1 MRFLRLKNAPF
12 NRIATLAR
20 GPLLKGLAVCALLL
34 AMGQGHA
41 ATFSLSILDTGAVA
55 DGTTDNTAAIQ
66 KAIDDCHAHSGG
78 EVVVPAGR
86 FLTGTLQLRDN
97 VTLRFQ
103 TDSVLLGIPQLAAYR
118 NLDPFKEG
126 LGIDVGYALITAVD
140 AKNIGLVG
148 DGTIDGQGRILANT
162 QIRSGDKSWGRRPFL
177 IQLVR
182 CAGVTVRG
190 LHLQNSAAWTF
201 HMFQCSDVTVEKL
214 GINSHGL
221 PHNDGMDIDS
231 CRNVRVK
238 DCDIVSG
245 DDALCF
251 KTTSIVPCQDIQ
263 ISGCT
268 VSTGESAIKMG
279 TESLANFE
287 NIQISNCRV
296 RVASEG
302 GIKLISV
309 DGSHLQNVAISDIEM
324 ANTTL
329 PIMIRLGSRLKT
341 FRPGDP
347 KQDVGT
353 IKNVTLRNIT
363 AKSSS
368 LVGILITGI
377 PGHPIENLTLSHIEL
392 NMPGGGSW
400 EEGQERLE
408 EKAAAYPEVSMFGNR
423 IPTSGVYA
431 RHVRGL
437 AIDHL
442 TLNLASPD
450 MRPAL
455 LCLDG
460 QDVHFSDW
468 TTNGNLQADIP
479 VRLESVQHAVF
490 SGFDLRADE
499 AFFLSVI
506 GKDSSGIRLQK
517 NQLGP
522 TALPAQIAGD
532 VDKSAVECL

>member
-1 MRFLRLKNAPF
+1 MRFLRLKNAPL
-12 NRIATLAR
+12 NATTPAWDSW
-20 GPLLKGLAVCALLL
+20 LKRLAVCALLL
-34 AMGQGHA
+34 AIAKGHA

-66 KAIDDCHAHSGG
+66 KAIDDCHDHSGG
-78 EVVVPAGR
+78 EVIVPRGR

-103 TDSVLLGIPQLAAYR
+103 TDSVLLGIPQLTAYR

-162 QIRSGDKSWGRRPFL
+162 QIRSGDRNWGRRPFL

-182 CAGVTVRG
+182 CAGVTVRS

-201 HMFQCSDVTVEKL
+201 HMFQCSNVTVEKL

-287 NIQISNCRV
+287 NIRISNCRV

-309 DGSHLQNVAISDIEM
+309 DGSHLQNVTISDIEM

-353 IKNVTLRNIT
+353 IRNVTLQNIT

-368 LVGILITGI
+368 LIGVLITGI

-392 NMPGGGSW
+392 NVPGGGSW

-408 EKAAAYPEVSMFGNR
+408 EKESAYPEVSMFGNR
-423 IPTSGVYA
+423 IPTPGVYA

-437 AIDHL
+437 GIDHL

-460 QDVHFSDW
+460 QDVHFSNW

-499 AFFLSVI
+499 AFFLSVT
-506 GKDSSGIRLQK
+506 GKDSSGIRLEK
-517 NQLGP
+517 NQLGS
-522 TALPAQIAGD
+522 TALPAQIADD
-532 VDKSAVECL
+532 VDKAAVESL

>member
-1 MRFLRLKNAPF
+1 
-12 NRIATLAR
+12 
-20 GPLLKGLAVCALLL
+20 
-34 AMGQGHA
+34 
-41 ATFSLSILDTGAVA
+41 
-55 DGTTDNTAAIQ
+55 
-66 KAIDDCHAHSGG
+66 
-78 EVVVPAGR
+78 
-86 FLTGTLQLRDN
+86 
-97 VTLRFQ
+97 
-103 TDSVLLGIPQLAAYR
+103 
-118 NLDPFKEG
+118 
-126 LGIDVGYALITAVD
+126 
-140 AKNIGLVG
+140 
-148 DGTIDGQGRILANT
+148 
-162 QIRSGDKSWGRRPFL
+162 
-177 IQLVR
+177 
-182 CAGVTVRG
+182 
-190 LHLQNSAAWTF
+190 
-201 HMFQCSDVTVEKL
+201 
-214 GINSHGL
+214 
-221 PHNDGMDIDS
+221 MDIDS
-231 CRNVRVK
+231 CQKVRVK

-309 DGSHLQNVAISDIEM
+309 DGSHLQNVTISDIEM

-353 IKNVTLRNIT
+353 IRNVTLRNIT
-363 AKSSS
+363 AKSSN

-377 PGHPIENLTLSHIEL
+377 PGHSIENLTLSHIEL
-392 NMPGGGSW
+392 NLPGGGSW

-408 EKAAAYPEVSMFGNR
+408 EKESAYPEVSMFGNR

-437 AIDHL
+437 NIDHL

-460 QDVHFSDW
+460 QDVHFSNW

-506 GKDSSGIRLQK
+506 GKDSSGIRLEK

-522 TALPAQIAGD
+522 TALPAQIADD
-532 VDKSAVECL
+532 VDKSAVESL